1 MSGVVDG
8 CPEYSGST
16 EEGGTILERGRR
28 DRKRCL
34 GFRDGVGFSQV
45 CKRKRVVPIEG
56 TVLGKVWS
64 VRQHGL
70 FEGTEAVPAR
80 AGT

>member
-1 MSGVVDG
+1 M
-8 CPEYSGST
+8 
-16 EEGGTILERGRR
+16 
-28 DRKRCL
+28 
-34 GFRDGVGFSQV
+34 GVGFSQV

-64 VRQHGL
+64 MRQHGL